1 MGGGKETPRQKMIG
15 MMYLVLTALLALN
28 VSASIMEKFAAL
40 NISMENATTE
50 SEKRIM
56 AKVGDIKTSV
66 MERGNK
72 GNDAKVLGDA
82 EKIKKET
89 KAIVD
94 YIAGIKQELI
104 DQSGG
109 WEEGASMPAGAKDRE
124 TTNIVMLGASKN
136 GKAYELETKL
146 NNFVKAVNKIEK
158 EHGGKGNRP
167 KLALSGAEDPL
178 TKDDPSHNTW
188 EFANVNFEETP
199 VIAALAVLSNY
210 QNKVATIEG
219 EVVNMLAGKVGAS
232 DHKLGELF
240 PIVKPVSQ
248 VVAAGTNYEAEMFL
262 TGTITGLENPEMT
275 LNGKPLKVEN
285 GKGMVKFKATGGKY
299 DKDGKIKK
307 TWKGTVKIQD
317 PLTGADKMLEHTEE
331 YFVANPVLQVQSAS
345 VQALYLNCG
354 NDLQIN
360 CPALGTEYDPK
371 FRAAGG
377 TASAGKKKGEVTIVP
392 TTPNVTV
399 TVSSGGTKID
409 DLKFKV
415 RKIPKPDVVALN
427 GSKPV
432 DEKRG
437 MKAPGPRSIKMKA
450 IPDESFKTFLPKD
463 ARYKVTSWEATLV
476 RGKRPVDKKTFTSET
491 GNFSS
496 FAAKAKPGDRI
507 LIEVK
512 KVMRLNFRGKKENVN
527 VGLVL
532 KNIPLTD

>member
-40 NISMENATTE
+40 NISMEHATQE
-50 SEKRIM
+50 SEKRIQQ
-56 AKVGDIKTSV
+56 KVGDIKTNV
-66 MERGNK
+66 LERGNK
-72 GNDAKVLGDA
+72 GNDAKVLADA
-82 EKIKKET
+82 EKVKAST
-89 KAIVD
+89 KTIIE
-94 YIAGIKQELI
+94 YIAALKSELI
-104 DQSGG
+104 EKSGG

-146 NNFVKAVNKIEK
+146 NSFVQDINKIEK
-158 EHGGKGNRP
+158 SHGGAGNRP

-240 PIVKPVSQ
+240 PIVKPISQ

-275 LNGKPLKVEN
+275 LNGKPVKVEN
-285 GKGMVKFKATGGKY
+285 GRGQVKFKATGGKY

-307 TWKGTVKIQD
+307 SWKGTIKIQD

-354 NDLQIN
+354 NFLNIN
-360 CPALGTEYDPK
+360 CPALGTEYNPS
-371 FRAAGG
+371 FRATGG
-377 TASAGKKKGEVTIVP
+377 TATAGKKKGEVTVVP
-392 TTPNVTV
+392 STPNVV
-399 TVSSGGTKID
+399 LSVSSGGTKID

-415 RKIPKPDVVALN
+415 RKIPKPEIVALAKN
-427 GSKPV
+427 KPV

-437 MKAPGPRSIKMKA
+437 VRAPGPRSITMKA
-450 IPDESFKTFLPKD
+450 IPDESFKAFLPKD
-463 ARYKVTSWEATLV
+463 ARYKVTKWEATLV
-476 RGKRPVDKKTFTSET
+476 RGKRPVDKKTFTS
-491 GNFSS
+491 GNGNLSS
-496 FAAKAKPGDRI
+496 FASKAKPGDRI

-512 KVMRLNFRGKKENVN
+512 QVKRLNFKNKSENVN

>member
-1 MGGGKETPRQKMIG
+1 MSGGKETPRQKMIG

-40 NISMENATTE
+40 NISMEHATME
-50 SEKRIM
+50 SEKRIT
-56 AKVGDIKTSV
+56 AKVGDIEASV
-66 MERGNK
+66 IERGNK
-72 GNDAKVLGDA
+72 GNDAKVLKNA
-82 EKIKKET
+82 KAVKAET
-89 KAIVD
+89 KKIID
-94 YIAGIKQELI
+94 YIQALKTELI
-104 DQSGG
+104 GENVP
-109 WEEGASMPAGAKDRE
+109 EEGSVMPTNAKDNE
-124 TTNIVMLGASKN
+124 TTNIVMLGAAKD
-136 GKAYELETKL
+136 GKAYDLEKML
-146 NNFVKAVNKIEK
+146 NAYISNVNKIKK
-158 EHGGKGNRP
+158 EIGDKKMLE
-167 KLALSGAEDPL
+167 KLALSGAEDPI
-178 TKDDPSHNTW
+178 TKDDPSHAGYD
-188 EFANVNFEETP
+188 FAQVNFEETP
-199 VIAALAVLSNY
+199 VIAALAVLSNF
-210 QNKVATIEG
+210 QSKVSTIEG
-219 EVVNMLAGKVGAS
+219 EIIASLAGQVGAS

-248 VVAAGTNYEAEMFL
+248 VVAAGTYYEAEMFL
-262 TGTITGLENPEMT
+262 TGTITGLENPVMKFG
-275 LNGKPLKVEN
+275 GKEITVEG
-285 GKGMVKFKATGGKY
+285 GKGKVKFKATGGKY
-299 DKDGKIKK
+299 DKEGKIKK
-307 TWKGTVKIQD
+307 SWKGTIIVKD
-317 PLTGADKMLEHTEE
+317 PLTGEDDPKEITEE

-377 TASAGKKKGEVTIVP
+377 SASAGKKKGQVTIVP
-392 TTPNVTV
+392 TTPNVTLS
-399 TVSSGGTKID
+399 VSSGGTKID

-415 RKIPKPDVVALN
+415 RKIPKPEIVALAGN
-427 GSKPV
+427 KPV

-450 IPDESFKTFLPKD
+450 VADESFKTFLPKD

-476 RGKRPVDKKTFTSET
+476 RGKRPVDKKTFTSGT
-491 GNFSS
+491 GNLSS

-512 KVMRLNFRGKKENVN
+512 KVMRLNFRGKKETVK